1 MTSMFG
7 KLTNL
12 YWFIRYYSRN
22 KSKKRKYY
30 RYAAKEKQR
39 LIESGAD
46 AEEVRL
52 LCRALSSR
60 HNVFARRRLEAYRK
74 NRPKDPIFF

>member
-1 MTSMFG
+1 MFG

-22 KSKKRKYY
+22 KTKKRKYY

-39 LIESGAD
+39 LIESGVD
-46 AEEVRL
+46 KEEVRL
-52 LCRALSSR
+52 VCRMLS
-60 HNVFARRRLEAYRK
+60 NRRNIYAEKRLEAYRK
-74 NRPKDPIFF
+74 KQPKNPISS